1 MGYIEFECVL
11 CERDIVIKFD
21 EYIAA
26 VWSGIVFVFDGY
38 SVDDIVYGI
47 GSVCVSPDGSVV
59 VFVVCVCV

>member
-1 MGYIEFECVL
+1 M
-11 CERDIVIKFD
+11 CELDIVIKFD

-26 VWSGIVFVFDGY
+26 VWSGVVFVFDGY

-59 VFVVCVCV
+59 VLVVCVCV